1 MNTFA
6 SILTKS
12 IRTLFAAAVLIA
24 LNSTLC
30 SAQGMKLGVQPK
42 SFLVLSP
49 PVQKEIKLT
58 ETQIKKIESIFGET
72 VSTDDQGRTRIQL
85 TGGEDMDQM
94 NLDVLK
100 VLDVAQLK
108 RLTEIWI
115 QRVGPSAL
123 GTKEIQKLLA
133 LNAKQIEKITAEMER
148 FQEEMHGLISDNG
161 GQLTPEIMKPAQD
174 KLKSNLKAI
183 LTKEQSDKFDAMKGL
198 EFKMKP

>member
-1 MNTFA
+1 
-6 SILTKS
+6 
-12 IRTLFAAAVLIA
+12 
-24 LNSTLC
+24 
-30 SAQGMKLGVQPK
+30 MKLGVQPK